1 MLLLGVLVGVSVGIL
16 PGLGGTVGMS
26 LLLPF
31 VFGLRNDPVQAI
43 ALLMGLAAVIHTA
56 DTFPSVLLGV
66 PGSSG
71 SQATIMDGYPM
82 ARRGEATRA
91 LSAAFFSSMFGGLI
105 GAITLLA
112 VLPIARPLVLRF
124 GPPEQFML
132 AMLGLSMVAVLA
144 GKRPLRGLIAGA
156 LGLLIGS
163 MRAAPNQSDV
173 FRYSF
178 DTTYLWS
185 GIPLAVLALGLFAVP
200 EMLNLLA
207 ARESIASSGTQQR
220 AGQIFTGLR
229 DVIRNRLLV
238 LRSAVVGVI
247 VGFIPG
253 LGGSVVD
260 WISYGVARQTVK
272 KDPQFGAGDVRGVIA
287 PESSNNAK
295 EGGALI
301 PTLLF
306 GIPGSGTT
314 AVLLSSFVILGFAPG
329 RDMLKED
336 GDLDITVLIIATL
349 AVANVFGTLACLSV
363 SRIVAR
369 VATIRAA
376 RLVPFV
382 LIVMLVGAYQ
392 STKNWGDLIA
402 MAVIGLLGWVM
413 VHTSFPL
420 PPLLIGFVLSAGAER
435 NMFLSNGAKQL
446 RDLPTYSWVLEPTV
460 LGIGVVAVLLGIFG
474 YRANRR
480 TNAATAQMQA
490 ELKTL
495 MDEADEGSDVAEASA
510 DVASVDTAATNDAA
524 ADDASAAAPTP
535 MASVLANFIF
545 LAVLAAVFAY
555 FGFEALG
562 FRGKAAPFPRT
573 IAFAAL
579 AVTVVEAISY
589 ARSVM
594 VNRRELAAAGLD
606 DSYLDAGPSP
616 FRKAVGSVGRFLAW
630 FAALYLAI
638 WLFSI
643 PLAVMVFLVAFLL
656 VEGEMRWWQALLAG
670 LLMLVFLV
678 SLEDIMSLRW
688 PDGRLFE
695 LPERVADWFPEKIP
709 LVSRLA

>member
-1 MLLLGVLVGVSVGIL
+1 MISFLITAIGDLFTPSVFIMLLLGVLVGVNVGIL

-31 VFGLRNDPVQAI
+31 VFGLRGEPTQAI

-82 ARRGEATRA
+82 ARRGEAARA

-105 GAITLLA
+105 GAVTLLA
-112 VLPIARPLVLRF
+112 ILPIARPLVLRF

-144 GKRPLRGLIAGA
+144 GNRPLRGLMSAA
-156 LGLLIGS
+156 LGLLIGAI
-163 MRAAPNQSDV
+163 RAAPNQPEV

-178 DTTYLWS
+178 DQTYLWS

-200 EMLNLLA
+200 EMLDLLGA
-207 ARESIASSGTQQR
+207 KRSIAE
-220 AGQIFTGLR
+220 AGQQQSRGQVLAGLR
-229 DVIRNRLLV
+229 DVIKNKFLV

-272 KDPQFGAGDVRGVIA
+272 GAEEFGNGDVRGVIA

-314 AVLLSSFVILGFAPG
+314 AVLLSSFVILGFSPG

-336 GDLDITVLIIATL
+336 GDLNITVLIIAAL
-349 AVANVFGTLACLSV
+349 AIANVFGTLACLSL
-363 SRIVAR
+363 SRVVAKL
-369 VATIRAA
+369 ATVRAA

-382 LIVMLVGAYQ
+382 LIVMMVGAYQ
-392 STKNWGDLIA
+392 SSKHWGDLIA
-402 MAVIGLLGWVM
+402 MLVIGVLGWVM
-413 VHTSFPL
+413 VHTKFPL
-420 PPLLIGFVLSAGAER
+420 PPLLIGFVLSQGAER

-460 LGIGVVAVLLGIFG
+460 LGIGVVAVLLGVFG
-474 YRANRR
+474 YRANRQ
-480 TNAATAQMQA
+480 T
-490 ELKTL
+490 
-495 MDEADEGSDVAEASA
+495 SASA
-510 DVASVDTAATNDAA
+510 DALKAELGAGDGDGEESAMAGPALIDNVAPNLV
-524 ADDASAAAPTP
+524 
-535 MASVLANFIF
+535 F
-545 LAVLAAVFAY
+545 LAVLAGIFAY
-555 FGFEALG
+555 FGIEALG
-562 FRGKAAPFPRT
+562 FTGKAAPFPRT

-579 AVTVVEAISY
+579 GITIVEAISY
-589 ARSVM
+589 IRTVQL
-594 VNRRELAAAGLD
+594 NRR
-606 DSYLDAGPSP
+606 
-616 FRKAVGSVGRFLAW
+616 AVGGAAFLGDGITPFGRSLRGIGRYLGW
-630 FAALYLAI
+630 FGLLYLLI
-638 WLFSI
+638 WLVSI
-643 PLAVMVFLVAFLL
+643 PLAVPMFLLAFLV
-656 VEGEMRWWQALLAG
+656 VEGDMAWWRAALAG
-670 LLMLVFLV
+670 AAMLIFLV

-688 PDGRLFE
+688 PDGQLFE
-695 LPERVADWFPEKIP
+695 LPEVVEDWFPEKIP
-709 LVSRLA
+709 LISRLG